1 MSYYAIFKPTKEAID
16 KVKEKDPLSYRQ
28 SDAQNLRK
36 ELEIELLMLCMKG
49 SEDTVRNVMFAISTR
64 LNMLKSI
71 AIHQCI
77 TAACEQFESDENN
90 EITYCGWD
98 KARRYCDW
106 TDKDSID
113 RVTETLLMHALVI
126 PTKDYY
132 DSKESEMFYEKW
144 NTVKEEI
151 EGFSE
156 SIYDWYV
163 FEIMEQLVDYRIGE
177 ETGHDWWVQSEETIE
192 ENDNENGNE

>member
-28 SDAQNLRK
+28 DDSENLKK
-36 ELEIELLMLCMKG
+36 EMEMELLMLCMKG

-77 TAACEQFESDENN
+77 ESACKQFESDDKH

-98 KARRYCDW
+98 KSHRYCDW
-106 TDKDSID
+106 TDQDSID

-132 DSKESEMFYEKW
+132 DSKENEMFYEKW

-151 EGFSE
+151 DGFSE
-156 SIYDWYV
+156 SIYDWYI

-177 ETGHDWWVQSEETIE
+177 ETGHDWWKQSEEIIE
-192 ENDNENGNE
+192 ENSKGNGN